1 MRESLLGAMCTI
13 SDCFNRAGIVYG
25 IGASVMLHYLGLV
38 EDPHDIDILVTPSGF
53 SQGWALAQS
62 RTRAGYTSQS
72 AFINST
78 FPVKMSI

>member
-38 EDPHDIDILVTPSGF
+38 EDPHDIDILVTPKCVQNAVG
-53 SQGWALAQS
+53 LLS
-62 RTRAGYTSQS
+62 RLGVGTKQD
-72 AFINST
+72 
-78 FPVKMSI
+78 